1 MAIKTNTIFLI
12 FNESRLLRILHP
24 VLPQKYKTR
33 YICAL
38 KKTSLYRYVYFGL
51 VEGLL
56 PRPLMDRRARLGG
69 AWPQL
74 RENGFWSISW
84 RARHDSTG
92 FPCPSSQ
99 LVDLKPCFLSRRS
112 TRSTYGKENPVKT
125 FPLVPQLDLRANQSA
140 LRRPQVAKQQGEDGA
155 TQKKTAG
162 EAPFR
167 GRGAADLGVFEGA
180 QPLHQAPWGA
190 AAKQQG
196 ENGGTQKE
204 TARCCLLLRG
214 PWGT

>member
-1 MAIKTNTIFLI
+1 MSLVQEQRRSVAIKKDTIFLI
-12 FNESRLLRILHP
+12 FNKSSSLRILHP

-99 LVDLKPCFLSRRS
+99 LVDLKPRLLSRRS
-112 TRSTYGKENPVKT
+112 MRSTYGNENPVKT

-140 LRRPQVAKQQGEDGA
+140 SEAASREAAGGRWGHTEKDCRRSAIRRPRSGRLGGA
-155 TQKKTAG
+155 
-162 EAPFR
+162 
-167 GRGAADLGVFEGA
+167 
-180 QPLHQAPWGA
+180 
-190 AAKQQG
+190 
-196 ENGGTQKE
+196 
-204 TARCCLLLRG
+204 
-214 PWGT
+214 